1 MSTICGPT
9 ARATPRH
16 ELSFWRIASAALL
29 IALDAGAQPVVIGG
43 DASLENL
50 TALTPQALMAA
61 IEASNPDLQSVAA
74 AAEAA
79 AFRIEPAGAL
89 ADPMFTYGIAPNSI
103 GSDIGVRHIG
113 QFSQPIPWPGKRDLR
128 RTMAAQRADAAA
140 EDVAITR
147 LQLFATANMSFAE
160 WHYLHRA
167 IEVNAATQ
175 ALLAELAAVAETRY
189 AAGRAL
195 QQEVLQIEVETVLL
209 QERQLALE
217 HDRISLR
224 ASINALVNREPTDP
238 LPPPAPID
246 PPDSLP
252 DIEQLR
258 QSAEIN
264 HPEIRRIQA
273 RVGAA
278 STQVELADKAGL
290 PDFSANVGYV
300 GTLDPADKRMQV
312 GVSINIPLNRD
323 KRRAE
328 LGAANADLR
337 RDRYALAA
345 QRLEIL
351 AALESAYT
359 HTHHA
364 IDVIRLYEERLLE
377 LVQNNLDAALADY
390 RSGTGQFINVVT
402 AERQLLETEQSYER
416 ARADYWRMR
425 AELERAAGGT
435 LPDARSAA
443 ARPAPALPV
452 AVPPAAALLA
462 TVSFSFMRTRTGEDH
477 E

>member
-1 MSTICGPT
+1 MSTICGPM
-9 ARATPRH
+9 ARATTRH
-16 ELSFWRIASAALL
+16 ELSLGRVASIALL
-29 IALDAGAQPVVIGG
+29 IALDAGAQPVATGG
-43 DASLENL
+43 DESLENL
-50 TALTPQALMAA
+50 AALTPQALMAA

-89 ADPMFTYGIAPNSI
+89 ADPMLNYAIAPNSI
-103 GSDIGVRHIG
+103 GSDIGVRHTG
-113 QFSQPIPWPGKRDLR
+113 QFSQPIPWPGKRELR
-128 RTMAAQRADAAA
+128 RTVATHRAEAAAQ
-140 EDVAITR
+140 DVDVTR
-147 LQLFATANMSFAE
+147 LQLFATAHKSFAE

-167 IEVNAATQ
+167 IEVNAATR
-175 ALLAELAAVAETRY
+175 ALLAELAVVAETRY

-195 QQEVLQIEVETVLL
+195 QQDVLQIEVETVLL

-224 ASINALVNREPTDP
+224 ASINALLNREPTDS
-238 LPPPAPID
+238 LPPPAPIE
-246 PPDSLP
+246 PPGSLP
-252 DIEQLR
+252 DIEALR
-258 QSAEIN
+258 QSAERN

-273 RVGAA
+273 QVSAA
-278 STQVELADKAGL
+278 SSEVELADKAFL
-290 PDFSANVGYV
+290 PDFSANVGYL
-300 GTLDPADKRMQV
+300 GTLDPADKRLQV

-323 KRRAE
+323 KRRSE
-328 LGAANADLR
+328 LSAANADLR
-337 RDRYALAA
+337 RDRHALAA
-345 QRLEIL
+345 RRLELL

-364 IDVIRLYEERLLE
+364 TEVIRLYEERLLE

-425 AELERAAGGT
+425 AELERTAGGT
-435 LPDARSAA
+435 LADVRSAA
-443 ARPAPALPV
+443 A
-452 AVPPAAALLA
+452 PPAAA
-462 TVSFSFMRTRTGEDH
+462 TFSFMRTRTGDDH